1 MLRNIFRRRKEQK
14 EKEEPEVV
22 QEPEA
27 LVEEGEISA
36 EAIPIKVETTEP
48 ESQKK
53 GWFQRLSSGLSKTR
67 KNLAGR
73 ISVLISS
80 KRKID
85 DELLEEIEE
94 ILIQADVGVNTTLN
108 LMDRIREIV
117 RERGMEDSS
126 ELEQILKS
134 EMLNILGEEEYA
146 INVDEALHEVSAERS
161 EHRPFVI
168 MVLGV
173 NGVGKTTTIG
183 KLAARYK
190 QEGRRVLVA
199 AGDTFRAAGVDQLDI
214 WCNRAGVELIKGNQG
229 SDPASV
235 VFDAIH
241 AAQARKADVLI
252 VDTAGRL
259 HTKKPLM
266 EELAKIGRVMKREL
280 PGSPHEVLLVVD
292 ATTGQNAI
300 MQAKMFN
307 EAVPTTGIALTKL
320 DGTAKGG
327 IVIAIKD
334 ELSVPVKL
342 IGIGQEIDD
351 LRDFSAKDFIEA
363 LFAEEQTVE

>member
-1 MLRNIFRRRKEQK
+1 MLSNVFRRRKGE
-14 EKEEPEVV
+14 EKSEEPKVV
-22 QEPEA
+22 QEPEM
-27 LVEEGEISA
+27 SA
-36 EAIPIKVETTEP
+36 EAAPINMEETTES
-48 ESQKK
+48 ESPKV
-53 GWFQRLSSGLSKTR
+53 GWFQRLKTGLSKTR

-73 ISVLISS
+73 ISALISS

-85 DELLEEIEE
+85 NELLEEIEE
-94 ILIQADVGVNTTLN
+94 ILIQADVGVKTTLN
-108 LMDRIREIV
+108 LMDRVREIV

-126 ELEQILKS
+126 ELEEILKS
-134 EMLNILGEEEYA
+134 EMLKILGEEEYA

-190 QEGRRVLVA
+190 RQGKRVLVA

-229 SDPASV
+229 SDPAAV

-280 PGSPHEVLLVVD
+280 PGSPHEVLLVLD

-300 MQAKMFN
+300 TQAKMFN
-307 EAVPTTGIALTKL
+307 EAVPITGIALTKL

-334 ELSVPVKL
+334 ELGVPVKL
-342 IGIGQEIDD
+342 IGIGQAIDD
-351 LRDFSAKDFIEA
+351 LRDFSAKDFVEA
-363 LFAEEQTVE
+363 LFETNP

>member
-22 QEPEA
+22 QEPES
-27 LVEEGEISA
+27 LVEEEERAA
-36 EAIPIKVETTEP
+36 EEVTVKVEDTVEP
-48 ESQKK
+48 EAQKT
-53 GWFQRLSSGLSKTR
+53 GWFQRLRSGLSKTR

-117 RERGMEDSS
+117 KERGMEESS

-134 EMLNILGEEEYA
+134 EMLNILGEEEYT
-146 INVDEALHEVSAERS
+146 INVDEHK
-161 EHRPFVI
+161 PFVI

-190 QEGRRVLVA
+190 QEGKRTLVA

-300 MQAKMFN
+300 VQAKMFN

-351 LRDFSAKDFIEA
+351 LRDFSAKDFVEA
-363 LFAEEQTVE
+363 LFSEEQHVE